1 MLASRMRRRWLR
13 IFLLA
18 FHVVWFGAVVPGHQ
32 RGQIVLGGSLE
43 NPAPS
48 RANSAVVEAK
58 AVPSCHKSK
67 KACAEAQTPHA
78 PEGESREPARPSG
91 CAVCAFA
98 STIDCPPSAILI
110 PRPTSSSELE
120 QWDPPPAARVRII
133 PSFDARGP
141 PVTAAKTVVVVTDGS
156 CRRA

>member
-1 MLASRMRRRWLR
+1 MCRLCLSARGPVDMLGRSMRRRWLR

-32 RGQIVLGGSLE
+32 RGQIVLGGSRE
-43 NPAPS
+43 CPAPS
-48 RANSAVVEAK
+48 RADDAAPGAK

-67 KACAEAQTPHA
+67 KVCADAEASHA
-78 PEGESREPARPSG
+78 PEGESREPARPSR

-98 STIDCPPSAILI
+98 STIDCPPPTILI

-120 QWDPPPAARVRII
+120 QWDTPPAAQVRII

-141 PVTAAKTVVVVTDGS
+141 PVMA
-156 CRRA
+156 